1 MKVIRQLWHIL
12 APRRRI
18 EGAILL
24 CGLALGAL
32 FEALSIGLIIPFIA
46 VLKDPA
52 VVLQAPAA
60 EWFLSVLGIGDAQSL
75 IIAFAVALFGAFVLK
90 SSYLMFLYN
99 CLYRYAFDEQASLS
113 RRLLIG
119 YLNMPYPFHL
129 RRNTSELIKVTT
141 ETTQRFTAF
150 LISLLT
156 VFGEVLVILALIFLL
171 LAVDPQATTGAV
183 LVLAVPAVLIY
194 WSMQRRLGEAGRV
207 AEGSVGAMIQWTEQA
222 LGGIKE
228 ALVMDR
234 AGFFADRHAEQA
246 RRFANAQR
254 VVMFL
259 SGVPRL
265 VMETLAVSAM
275 IAIALIILMRE
286 RDMQSLLPVFGM
298 FAVAAIRLMPSAVRV
313 SSGLAHLRFHGA
325 ATEVLY
331 NELREL
337 YGCRMSGAPSHAR
350 DLASRMPFRRSLV
363 LEHLSYRY
371 PLMEQPAANDLSL
384 EIPRG
389 HWVGFIGPT
398 GAGKTTLVDLILG
411 LLTPTSGRILIDDR
425 DLQDDVL
432 GWQRNI
438 GYVPQDIYLIDDT
451 IRRNVAFGVADEDI
465 EDERVWKALRAS
477 QADNF
482 VRSMPDGLSAL
493 TGQRG
498 ERLSGGERQR
508 LGIARALYRDPEVL
522 VVDEATA
529 NLDSE
534 TEAAVVDTLARLR
547 GDKTIIVI
555 AHRLSVLSDCDCVY
569 LLRQGRIQTSG
580 RLSDLFST
588 DAVFRE
594 FAGSAP

>member
-1 MKVIRQLWHIL
+1 
-12 APRRRI
+12 
-18 EGAILL
+18 
-24 CGLALGAL
+24 
-32 FEALSIGLIIPFIA
+32 
-46 VLKDPA
+46 
-52 VVLQAPAA
+52 
-60 EWFLSVLGIGDAQSL
+60 
-75 IIAFAVALFGAFVLK
+75 
-90 SSYLMFLYN
+90 
-99 CLYRYAFDEQASLS
+99 
-113 RRLLIG
+113 
-119 YLNMPYPFHL
+119 
-129 RRNTSELIKVTT
+129 
-141 ETTQRFTAF
+141 
-150 LISLLT
+150 
-156 VFGEVLVILALIFLL
+156 
-171 LAVDPQATTGAV
+171 
-183 LVLAVPAVLIY
+183 
-194 WSMQRRLGEAGRV
+194 
-207 AEGSVGAMIQWTEQA
+207 
-222 LGGIKE
+222 
-228 ALVMDR
+228 
-234 AGFFADRHAEQA
+234 
-246 RRFANAQR
+246 
-254 VVMFL
+254 
-259 SGVPRL
+259 
-265 VMETLAVSAM
+265 
-275 IAIALIILMRE
+275 
-286 RDMQSLLPVFGM
+286 
-298 FAVAAIRLMPSAVRV
+298 
-313 SSGLAHLRFHGA
+313 
-325 ATEVLY
+325 
-331 NELREL
+331 
-337 YGCRMSGAPSHAR
+337 
-350 DLASRMPFRRSLV
+350 MPFRRSLV

-371 PLMEQPAANDLSL
+371 PLVEQPAANDLSL

-411 LLTPTSGRILIDDR
+411 LLTPTCGRILIDGR